1 MCSTCIQLLEKIKTE
16 KDEQK
21 KEQYRVEKRVN
32 CLRAKAFYSLL
43 KTEEEGVKILSYDCQ
58 KNMNLPKVPDQ
69 SRYYSRQLYHFNF
82 TIVEGP
88 SKAPLNK
95 NNVFANVWTENTYSK
110 YSNTIASAVYNHLN
124 KTDLTNITTVR
135 LISDGCGGQ
144 NKNSTIITM
153 CCKWL
158 LEHPLIKKIEL
169 VFELLLAIPTFRL
182 TEYSETVKRHVVKW
196 TQY

>member
-1 MCSTCIQLLEKIKTE
+1 MCCTCIQLLEKIKTE

-21 KEQYRVEKRVN
+21 KEQYRVEKRVDGFH
-32 CLRAKAFYSLL
+32 CSRAKAFYSLL

-69 SRYYSRQLYHFNF
+69 SCYYSRQLYLFNF
-82 TIVEGP
+82 TIVEGT

-135 LISDGCGGQ
+135 LISDVCGGQ

-158 LEHPLIKKIEL
+158 LEHPLIKKN
-169 VFELLLAIPTFRL
+169 
-182 TEYSETVKRHVVKW
+182 
-196 TQY
+196 